1 MVCQRRGQKG
11 QPTQTGKRHQRTKNS
26 RQKSR
31 TENQIADEE
40 VKQSKKTREMSAASV
55 FNLRNMSARACNCSA
70 LNTLKYGLPPKTTK
84 GAS

>member
-40 VKQSKKTREMSAASV
+40 VKQSKKNQGDVGGLSIQFEKHERQSLQLLRLEYAQVWTAS
-55 FNLRNMSARACNCSA
+55 
-70 LNTLKYGLPPKTTK
+70 
-84 GAS
+84 